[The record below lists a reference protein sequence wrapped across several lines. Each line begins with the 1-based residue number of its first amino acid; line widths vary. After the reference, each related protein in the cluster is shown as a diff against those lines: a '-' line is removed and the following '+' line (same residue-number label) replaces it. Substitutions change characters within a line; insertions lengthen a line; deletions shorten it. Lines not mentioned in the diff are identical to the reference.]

1 MGVSIKNL
9 GDCVACGA
17 CAEACP
23 QEVLKVEDNVEIANA
38 DDCISCGLC
47 ADACPVDVLEVD

>member
-23 QEVLKVEDNVEIANA
+23 QEVLKVEDNVEIVAG
-38 DDCISCGLC
+38 DDCVSCGLC

>member
-1 MGVSIKNL
+1 MAVTIKSIA
-9 GDCVACGA
+9 DCVACGS

-23 QEVLKVEDNVEIANA
+23 QEVLKVEDAVEIVAA

-47 ADACPVDVLEVD
+47 AVACPTDVLEVD

>member
-1 MGVSIKNL
+1 MAVIIKNG
-9 GDCVACGA
+9 GDCVACGS

-23 QEVLKVEDNVEIANA
+23 QKVLKVEDAVEIANI

-47 ADACPVDVLEVD
+47 VDACPVDVLEVE

>member
-1 MGVSIKNL
+1 MAVTIKSIA
-9 GDCVACGA
+9 DCVACGS

-23 QEVLKVEDNVEIANA
+23 QEVLKVEDAVEIVAA

-47 ADACPVDVLEVD
+47 ADACPTDVLEVE